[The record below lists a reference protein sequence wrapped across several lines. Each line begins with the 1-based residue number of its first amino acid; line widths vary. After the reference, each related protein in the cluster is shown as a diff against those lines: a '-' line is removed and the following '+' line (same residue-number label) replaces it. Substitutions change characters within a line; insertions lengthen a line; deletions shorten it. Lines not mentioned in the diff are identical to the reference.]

1 MELFLTGITGFLG
14 GELLVELSKRTEI
27 EKIFCLVRASNEE
40 NALTRLEKVF
50 GLHGDYFDRTKIIPV
65 AGDLSDS
72 YLSSK
77 LCNNSLLANVD
88 TIIHSAA
95 NTSFSRI
102 YDDLVEKVNIGGT
115 QQILEWAKTLKRLNL
130 FTYVGTAAICGS
142 LVKNVL
148 VKEEMSPDLSAKHL
162 VKYSYTKMM
171 GELMLKNY
179 LPENKILV
187 VRPSIIM
194 GDSREWKPRS
204 YVILWALA
212 TLNELRLI
220 PTNANSKIDIIPI
233 DYATR
238 AIIEIILNKQR
249 KYKVY
254 HISSGE
260 NSYTTPQLSTEA
272 IKDFF
277 KDKPDFKFVD
287 KKLLSDMKKWT
298 KNLFQTKEQSHLKEY
313 MEYLNYWLN
322 NFEDNTKLRII
333 FYALEPY
340 INFIELNQVFDNSRL
355 LEDTTAGDSIPA
367 HIYLKTSGKYLH
379 FINIFEGAIDP

>member
-27 EKIFCLVRASNEE
+27 EKIFCLVRASNDET
-40 NALTRLEKVF
+40 ALIRLEKVF
-50 GLHGDYFDRTKIIPV
+50 GLHGDYFDRTKIIPI

-72 YLSSK
+72 YLSAK
-77 LCNNSLLANVD
+77 LCKNGLLANVD

-95 NTSFSRI
+95 NTSFSKI
-102 YDDLVEKVNIGGT
+102 YDDIVEKVNIGGT
-115 QQILEWAKTLKRLNL
+115 RQILEWAKTLKRLNI
-130 FTYVGTAAICGS
+130 FTYIGTATICGS
-142 LVKNVL
+142 LVKNIL
-148 VKEEMSPDLSAKHL
+148 VKEEMSPNLSAKHL

-171 GELMLKNY
+171 GELMLKDY
-179 LPENKILV
+179 LPESKVLV

-220 PTNANSKIDIIPI
+220 PTNADSKIDIIPI

-238 AIIEIILNKQR
+238 SIIELLLNKQR
-249 KYKVY
+249 KYSVY
-254 HISSGE
+254 HISSGQ
-260 NSYTTPQLSTEA
+260 NSITTPQLATDS
-272 IKDFF
+272 IKGFF
-277 KDKPDFKFVD
+277 KGKPDFKFVD

-298 KNLFQTKEQSHLKEY
+298 KNQFQINELKHLNEFI
-313 MEYLNYWLN
+313 EYLNYWLD
-322 NFEDNTKLRII
+322 NFEDITKLRIL

-355 LEDTTAGDSIPA
+355 LEDTSAGDSIPA
-367 HIYLKTSGKYLH
+367 HIYMKTSGKYLNS
-379 FINIFEGAIDP
+379 INIFEGAIDP